1 MACAQD
7 VTDKLKNN
15 KVGSET
21 LAINTKRIRELTS
34 DLKNAT
40 DCDHIKMQLGITGD
54 ELDGLVKDVKEEA
67 KKLLGKYLPIVK
79 IPTNPLKII
88 PWAKK
93 LVTGTITPQIENYIK
108 LLRQAIDLAT
118 AINEFVQAVDEIQP
132 KLKKCA
138 VDTANEV
145 LDPAVQLVKDAKGA
159 IDKQVAKIAKEIADE
174 VNNLICETGL
184 ASLIGAVNDAIKLTD
199 ELVDTIKET
208 ANSVDAVVGSS
219 LSAIGAAGSAI
230 SEITGVPFEVDTS
243 SSSAFTA
250 SVDAGKAEEFT
261 NNVNLYISTP
271 SPDNT
276 ALPTLS
282 GNAVVGQTLT
292 VNTGTWTGNNIVYSY
307 SWFRN
312 DQPIY
317 GAIAS
322 TYVPTSNDV
331 GYGILC
337 SVSADNP
344 AGGDIANTVLTANVT
359 SNAPV
364 CSVLPAISGSAN
376 TGQTLTIST
385 GTWTNSPTF
394 TYQWMWSHIRA
405 SIHNANTNSY
415 TIGTEDAGHALTC
428 LVTATSSGGSNSVHA
443 TSTAIVSGAGG
454 GGGGGDTNLSLDTFT
469 GNGSN
474 TIFTLSYESSTNNSI
489 VIINGAVQKPTSD
502 YTVAAQTLTFTEAP
516 YTGDEIVVR
525 YIAI

>member
-1 MACAQD
+1 MACKTD
-7 VTDKLKNN
+7 VTDKVKDN
-15 KVGSET
+15 KVASEE
-21 LAINTKRIRELTS
+21 LALNIKRLRELTR
-34 DLKNAT
+34 DLENAT
-40 DCDHIKMQLGITGD
+40 DCDAIKLYV
-54 ELDGLVKDVKEEA
+54 ELIGAEIKELTADIKKEA
-67 KKLLGKYLPIVK
+67 KKILDKYLPILK
-79 IPTNPLKII
+79 IPTNPLKLI
-88 PWAKK
+88 PWVKK
-93 LVTGTITPQIENYIK
+93 LVTGTITPQLEAYIK
-108 LLRQAIDLAT
+108 LLKQIIELVQAINQF
-118 AINEFVQAVDEIQP
+118 IQAVQKVLP
-132 KLKKCA
+132 RLKKCA
-138 VDTANEV
+138 VDE
-145 LDPAVQLVKDAKGA
+145 LEELKDEIVKDIKDT
-159 IDKQVAKIAKEIADE
+159 IQKEVDKIAASIKKE
-174 VNNLICETGL
+174 
-184 ASLIGAVNDAIKLTD
+184 VNDAICESGLADLITTVKDAVKLTEDLVD
-199 ELVDTIKET
+199 ELKTTKDLVNDSIAGALT
-208 ANSVDAVVGSS
+208 S
-219 LSAIGAAGSAI
+219 IGNAGSAI
-230 SEITGVPFEVDTS
+230 SGLTGVPFEVDTS
-243 SSSAFTA
+243 TPEAFVA
-250 SVDAGKAEEFT
+250 SVQSGAADQFSAAVNEFISLPPP
-261 NNVNLYISTP
+261 VNTTVP
-271 SPDNT
+271 S
-276 ALPTLS
+276 LS
-282 GNAVVGQTLT
+282 GSAIVGQTLT
-292 VNTGTWTGNNIVYSY
+292 VNTGTWTGSNVAYSY

-317 GAIAS
+317 GANAS

-454 GGGGGDTNLSLDTFT
+454 GGGGGDTNLSLNTFT

-489 VIINGAVQKPTSD
+489 VIINGAVQKPTTD

-516 YTGDEIVVR
+516 YADDEIVVR